1 MVGLYHMLN
10 YSTRDF
16 SLLVFWYQ
24 KTLSSFP
31 RNFSGHGKC
40 VLAVLADLLPTL
52 GRNCNFGIYLIS
64 EIVCRKTLIFNLT
77 RRWRFS

>member
-40 VLAVLADLLPTL
+40 VLAVLVGLLPTL

-77 RRWRFS
+77 TTWRFS